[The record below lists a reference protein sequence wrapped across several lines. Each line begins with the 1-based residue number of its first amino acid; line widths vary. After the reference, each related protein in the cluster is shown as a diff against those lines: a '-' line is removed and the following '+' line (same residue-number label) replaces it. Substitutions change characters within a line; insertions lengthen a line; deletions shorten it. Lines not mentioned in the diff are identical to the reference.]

1 MAALEAEM
9 CGARNGRRRMSPK
22 WPVVLPATD
31 QILLVTDDS
40 SRVIGGRMPAI
51 AFAIELLPEPGAP
64 MKILLCAS
72 FRHSNSLFINYLAS
86 HFDNQSEMIL
96 FALLR
101 EEIPYE

>member
-1 MAALEAEM
+1 M
-9 CGARNGRRRMSPK
+9 
-22 WPVVLPATD
+22 PATD
-31 QILLVTDDS
+31 QILLVTDDAA
-40 SRVIGGRMPAI
+40 RVIGGRMPAI

-64 MKILLCAS
+64 MKIRLCAS
-72 FRHSNSLFINYLAS
+72 FRHSNSLLINYLTS